1 MSFSIPAR
9 AMQAVRPSAC
19 AGLLAVSAVVATVF
33 TATPF
38 AIEAVSDRYGVSTGA
53 AGLTSTAQMGGF
65 TVASLLAGRRLRASA
80 RLATTSAVAL
90 IVINALS
97 AAMPWFPALVVAR
110 GLSGVA
116 LAVLTWIAWAD
127 SASNG
132 RRRGEVAAIGP
143 LAAAVAAPVI
153 AVVADLGGIAGLYA
167 FLAALGVVALSVPVT
182 VDGPPAAPLKAVH
195 RRRSTGATLTVL
207 ALGLFTMGGSAVF
220 IFATVIGRQQVG
232 LSAFAVSLAFS
243 LNAVAGIPA
252 ARFSGR
258 RRVPGVW
265 MAAIAFCSLA
275 VTLTHD
281 PVVFF
286 VAMTLWGLAFWVAV
300 PEAFSILADR
310 SASPDERV
318 GDAQAVMSIGRIIG
332 PVVGGALLQ
341 GGSLVTLGVAS
352 AIVTVAAAVAV
363 EALATA
369 HRWWDP
375 VPARA
380 AAGNVFLRRPSARRR
395 APRTGRCVPTRST
408 SSPRHSRRVTVDR

>member
-19 AGLLAVSAVVATVF
+19 RGLLAVSAVVATVF
-33 TATPF
+33 TAAPF

-80 RLATTSAVAL
+80 RLATTAAVGL
-90 IVINALS
+90 IVVNAVS
-97 AAMPWFPALVVAR
+97 AMTPWFSVLVVAR

-116 LAVLTWIAWAD
+116 MAVLTWIAWAD

-132 RRRGEVAAIGP
+132 RRRGEVAAVGP
-143 LAAAVAAPVI
+143 LAAAISAPLI
-153 AVVADLGGIAGLYA
+153 AVVTDLGGVVGLYA
-167 FLAALGVVALSVPVT
+167 LLAAVGLVALLVPVT
-182 VDGPPAAPLKAVH
+182 VEGPTAAPLRAAH

-252 ARFSGR
+252 ARFAGR
-258 RRVPGVW
+258 RRVPGAW
-265 MAAIAFCSLA
+265 MAATAICSLA

-281 PVVFF
+281 PIVFF

-318 GDAQAVMSIGRIIG
+318 GDAQAVMSIGRIVG
-332 PVVGGALLQ
+332 PVVGGGLLQ

-352 AIVTVAAAVAV
+352 AVVTIAAAVAV
-363 EALATA
+363 EAIATA

-375 VPARA
+375 VPARGGA
-380 AAGNVFLRRPSARRR
+380 VSVVLRRPLAPSPTPGARH
-395 APRTGRCVPTRST
+395 PRQTRPT
-408 SSPRHSRRVTVDR
+408 SSRPRSSRVPADR